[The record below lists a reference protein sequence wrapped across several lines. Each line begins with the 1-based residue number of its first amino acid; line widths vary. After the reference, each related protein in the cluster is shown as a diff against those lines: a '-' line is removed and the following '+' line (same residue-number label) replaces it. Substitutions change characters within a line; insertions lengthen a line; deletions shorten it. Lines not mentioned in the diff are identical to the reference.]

1 MIVRVFNY
9 LRFHYLIKYS
19 FKSSVCKFFPLKYE
33 KCALKHFKIWLIDW
47 WPKIKENP
55 IFDLKTLLMMVT
67 QVEVCVSVK
76 WLYKMYLCC
85 SSLSQIP
92 FVFVCTHSILC
103 PSRLKSIA
111 HFLVYMFML
120 PVALVCARKKKL
132 NTYLEPLSPVD
143 VSFSPLL
150 YFFRTHIIFFLP
162 FCAQLPW
169 NVVKVV
175 SLIRT
180 PAKKLIKTTKF

>member
-1 MIVRVFNY
+1 MLVKCGDLRHKIVVWV
-9 LRFHYLIKYS
+9 LRG
-19 FKSSVCKFFPLKYE
+19 
-33 KCALKHFKIWLIDW
+33 
-47 WPKIKENP
+47 
-55 IFDLKTLLMMVT
+55 
-67 QVEVCVSVK
+67 
-76 WLYKMYLCC
+76 YKMYLCC
-85 SSLSQIP
+85 SNLSHSFC
-92 FVFVCTHSILC
+92 FVYTQLHVRAYKMSSRKVSVLLQRCSFLC
-103 PSRLKSIA
+103 SYI
-111 HFLVYMFML
+111 
-120 PVALVCARKKKL
+120 PVALVCAKL
-132 NTYLEPLSPVD
+132 NTYLEPLSTVD